1 MNEMFVEMAAQIA
14 AWHEKTFPDATE
26 ESQLL
31 KLDEEFAEYADGEF
45 IEELADVFIVAAS
58 LSERWGNMLGT
69 FTMKAVVKHCG
80 KDAGMLYNAIQK
92 KIEINAARK
101 WKKLPDGRYKHEEE
115 KWLV

>member
-45 IEELADVFIVAAS
+45 IEELADVTSSPRRCPNAGGIC
-58 LSERWGNMLGT
+58 SERS
-69 FTMKAVVKHCG
+69 
-80 KDAGMLYNAIQK
+80 
-92 KIEINAARK
+92 R
-101 WKKLPDGRYKHEEE
+101 
-115 KWLV
+115 